1 MTSPLVTV
9 LVLSGEIDSWSLFL
23 GERIKVCSSCYVDSM
38 LRGLEQN
45 SQRWQHEYRRRNF
58 FFFLGLVYMM
68 FFFFRL
74 IPNHLHLP
82 YDCWVTPSLFVI
94 NTESPSLSVLLHLSI
109 EQIKLR
115 LTAYLSMFTSS

>member
-1 MTSPLVTV
+1 MNTG
-9 LVLSGEIDSWSLFL
+9 GEI
-23 GERIKVCSSCYVDSM
+23 
-38 LRGLEQN
+38 
-45 SQRWQHEYRRRNF
+45 F

-109 EQIKLR
+109 EQIKLI
-115 LTAYLSMFTSS
+115 LTAFLSMFISS